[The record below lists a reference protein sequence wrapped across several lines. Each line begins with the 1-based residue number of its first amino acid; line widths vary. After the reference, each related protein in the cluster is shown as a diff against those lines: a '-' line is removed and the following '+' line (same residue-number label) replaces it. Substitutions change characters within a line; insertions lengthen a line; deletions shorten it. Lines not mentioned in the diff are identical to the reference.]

1 MLLRRRVGLPPLLAA
16 VLAITAAGVRRD
28 GVEYG
33 DVIGGGLS
41 FPVPVDGLPP
51 PPGAAAAAAAGR
63 DRRDFGLSQDD
74 FDYIMRSLGPGE
86 EMAAAIQARAEEEE
100 STTIASFPEL
110 TVAQRKFG
118 VNPAFKS
125 YFDPSFKREEGIDSP
140 TNDEVVEPLLEAAT
154 DFRHPK
160 KASYG
165 GRSLG
170 SHQSDQAQM
179 DDIYFTTIVA
189 VSSALAAFGIVGAGF
204 CYHRVRR
211 NSKASED
218 VDYPAYGVTGPGGKE
233 ISPTSGTDRK
243 LAQNAQM
250 YHYQHQKQQMIAFD
264 SANGTDKRGVNG
276 VGGIGSDC
284 ESDDGEEGD
293 YTVYE
298 CPGLAP
304 AGEMEVHNPL
314 FQDDPTPKGK

>member
-1 MLLRRRVGLPPLLAA
+1 MLRGRYVVFPPLLAV
-16 VLAITAAGVRRD
+16 VLVTVAGVRRD
-28 GVEYG
+28 NEYS
-33 DVIGGGLS
+33 DVIGGLD
-41 FPVPVDGLPP
+41 FPVQAGPDVGPAV
-51 PPGAAAAAAAGR
+51 PGAGY
-63 DRRDFGLSQDD
+63 DGLSQDD
-74 FDYIMRSLGPGE
+74 IDYLLQSIGPGE
-86 EMAAAIQARAEEEE
+86 EMAAAIQAQAEEE
-100 STTIASFPEL
+100 STTIADMFPKL

-140 TNDEVVEPLLEAAT
+140 ANDEVVAPLLEAAT

-160 KASYG
+160 KAAYG
-165 GRSLG
+165 GQARGLG

-218 VDYPAYGVTGPGGKE
+218 VDYPAYGVTGPGGKD

-264 SANGTDKRGVNG
+264 SASGTDKRGVNG